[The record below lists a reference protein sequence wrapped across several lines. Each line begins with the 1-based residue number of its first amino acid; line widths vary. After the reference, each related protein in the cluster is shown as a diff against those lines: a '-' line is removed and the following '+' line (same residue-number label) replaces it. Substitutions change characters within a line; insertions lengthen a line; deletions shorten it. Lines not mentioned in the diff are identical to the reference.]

1 MFYVLKWLKLIILT
15 HNQCFALL
23 TGARWGDSD
32 ICLQRLQD
40 ASLWWLFWAT
50 GRKTKVGKIKSM
62 LQGLNIPSGMGT
74 PWDPPANTESSAGE
88 IFDLKRWEKTER
100 EGERESPQK
109 QQRRA
114 HKRKISEVNQQKE
127 PQIKCLY
134 KGLFHPTKE
143 AHSTSYSVVHNSNW
157 TLRSTCSAGVY
168 I

>member
-1 MFYVLKWLKLIILT
+1 MF
-15 HNQCFALL
+15 CFVDRSQVRWFRHLL
-23 TGARWGDSD
+23 TTPPGRLPVVVILSHWEEDKSGEDQKHAAGFKYPIWYGNALGSPCKHWI
-32 ICLQRLQD
+32 ICWRD
-40 ASLWWLFWAT
+40 FWSKEV
-50 GRKTKVGKIKSM
+50 RE
-62 LQGLNIPSGMGT
+62 
-74 PWDPPANTESSAGE
+74 D
-88 IFDLKRWEKTER
+88 R
-100 EGERESPQK
+100 EGGRERESPQK

>member
-1 MFYVLKWLKLIILT
+1 MF
-15 HNQCFALL
+15 CFVDRSQVRWFRHLL
-23 TGARWGDSD
+23 TTPPG
-32 ICLQRLQD
+32 RLPVVVILSHWEED
-40 ASLWWLFWAT
+40 
-50 GRKTKVGKIKSM
+50 KSGEDQKHAAGFKYPIWYGNA
-62 LQGLNIPSGMGT
+62 LG
-74 PWDPPANTESSAGE
+74 SAGE